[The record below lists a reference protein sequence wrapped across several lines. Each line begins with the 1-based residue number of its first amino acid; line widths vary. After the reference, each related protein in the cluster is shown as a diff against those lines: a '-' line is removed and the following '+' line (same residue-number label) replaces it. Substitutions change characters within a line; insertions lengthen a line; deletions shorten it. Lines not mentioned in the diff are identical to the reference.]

1 MLRQQEEEE
10 EGASKDKGGVYLM
23 GRADKR
29 W

>member
-23 GRADKR
+23 GRAHKR